1 MIDKVLSLQFGG
13 GFFGG
18 DIGYFLAR
26 WEQLGVFS
34 YVLPFLLIFALVFG
48 ILTRVNMFKN
58 NKAINGI
65 LALTVSL
72 LALQFHFVPVF
83 FSEIFPR
90 LGIGLAII
98 LVGLILLGLFL
109 PAKEDS
115 KFMGWFFFIGA
126 LVVFIVVLT
135 QSFAWAGIGTGQWQ
149 WYLYDNWPGIIL
161 IAVVI
166 GGVALI
172 WNSVGPKKDF
182 KAPKYANPFDIKK

>member
-1 MIDKVLSLQFGG
+1 MIDKILSLQFGG

-18 DIGYFLAR
+18 DVGFLLAR

-48 ILTRVNMFKN
+48 ILTRVNMFKD
-58 NKAINGI
+58 NKSINGI

-72 LALQFHFVPVF
+72 LSLQFHFVPVF

-90 LGIGLAII
+90 LGLGLAIV

-115 KFMGWFFFIGA
+115 QFMGWFFFIGA

-166 GGVALI
+166 GGIALM

-182 KAPKYANPFDIKK
+182 KVPKYAVPYDIKK